1 MYSLERLGGDTRL
14 VTVSPGGV
22 VAEASAGVTTTIP
35 GLAAIA
41 FATLNTTP
49 VADAGPD
56 QVVECTGAP
65 TAGCAVVTLDGSGSS
80 DPDVGDVLSFGW
92 QLDGE
97 AFPGSFAGVAPTP
110 ILKLGVHEFIL
121 TVDDGNGG
129 TDTDTVTVEVVDTA
143 GPTITS
149 ATASPDTLWPAN
161 HKMVDVTVTVDA
173 SDLCDGG
180 AAACEITS
188 VVSNEPDNGTGD
200 GNTTGDIGTI
210 DGLTV
215 KLRAERSG
223 QGTGRIYTITVEW
236 RRRSWQR
243 LDKVGHRH
251 GSPRSGEE
259 VVVVVPRRASRTG
272 REWHTP
278 ISRPVRSFRRPYQV
292 QRYASLG
299 VEPLQPPHTLRWRA
313 ESGDVGLS

>member
-1 MYSLERLGGDTRL
+1 MASYPLLPPVFPPFTPIAFPVAGLGFVGPVADSHNALAVNAAGAMYSLERLGGDTRL

-41 FATLNTTP
+41 FATLNTAP

-223 QGTGRIYTITVEW
+223 QGTGRIYTITVECVDEAGNA
-236 RRRSWQR
+236 ST
-243 LDKVGHRH
+243 KSVT
-251 GSPRSGEE
+251 
-259 VVVVVPRRASRTG
+259 VTVPHDQG
-272 REWHTP
+272 KKK
-278 ISRPVRSFRRPYQV
+278 
-292 QRYASLG
+292 
-299 VEPLQPPHTLRWRA
+299 
-313 ESGDVGLS
+313 